1 MQLVVNKNVETST
14 DYLNSSLSLP
24 AVNKILLIKI
34 ISTSIKTRYS
44 ALLPP
49 HMNDEKAI
57 LNEFTHFLNIVFTDK
72 EGSSCAPS

>member
-44 ALLPP
+44 ALLP

-57 LNEFTHFLNIVFTDK
+57 LNEFTHFLIVFTDK
-72 EGSSCAPS
+72 ESSSCAPS